1 MARVIGGEVR
11 PGKRGCFG
19 REIARYRT
27 GTTTFDVVFYRIKI
41 MVVALAFSMVLI
53 TLILAPTVALE
64 PAYGFVLLLLIF
76 PITVLLVAA
85 TVFITAAILIPMIE
99 KILRENCT
107 VLTGE
112 GIHTHQL
119 LWFNTGRAHNFIPYR
134 LIRDLVPADD
144 TYIHE
149 RGRETPL
156 WYRILMLTSEPP
168 PGGLYNHF
176 ASSRGLIIVYLK
188 RPLKVERTG
197 LNGKFRIWPV
207 TEERWVEEVI
217 LDIDPK
223 KHGEFMERVKVMA
236 GSDARARFMQG

>member
-19 REIARYRT
+19 REIASFRT

-41 MVVALAFSMVLI
+41 MVVALVISMVLI
-53 TLILAPTVALE
+53 ALFLAPTMVVE
-64 PAYGFVLLLLIF
+64 PAYGFVLLLLILPF
-76 PITVLLVAA
+76 TVLLVAVV
-85 TVFITAAILIPMIE
+85 VFIIAAILIPLVE
-99 KILRENCT
+99 KILKENIT

-134 LIRDLVPADD
+134 LIRDLAPADD

-149 RGRETPL
+149 RKGDTPL
-156 WYRILMLTSEPP
+156 WYKLLMLTSEPP

-176 ASSRGLIIVYLK
+176 ASSRGLIIIYLK

-207 TEERWVEEVI
+207 IEERWVEEVI

-223 KHGEFMERVKVMA
+223 NHREFIERVKVMA